1 MFKNQEF
8 NDINDNHV
16 GVFVNSL
23 TSLASYTAGFWKGED
38 DDKFEE
44 LKLNNGENYQV
55 WIDFFQSHINVT
67 MALAGMERPRRPLI
81 SEFVN
86 LSTVLLDD
94 MYAGFG
100 AATGQLVE
108 SHKILA

>member
-1 MFKNQEF
+1 
-8 NDINDNHV
+8 
-16 GVFVNSL
+16 
-23 TSLASYTAGFWKGED
+23 
-38 DDKFEE
+38 
-44 LKLNNGENYQV
+44 V

-94 MYAGFG
+94 MCHVCGVWRSNRAIG
-100 AATGQLVE
+100 
-108 SHKILA
+108 